1 MRIILTVVVASTL
14 ALSVSGQEKPTQEKP
29 ALPRE
34 LVATDIPG
42 VIAGGTK
49 VQLVRDGFTSQ
60 EGPIAMPDGS
70 LLFTESGA
78 ARIVK
83 IDGDDRVSTYLDNVV
98 GHPRG
103 LAYDRRGRLVATL
116 ARTGEL
122 AAIAPVREVI
132 VNSFGGQTLGYP
144 NDIVADSKGGIYFT
158 DPADSPAHGKFR
170 APPVNR
176 KSLVFY
182 VRPDGGVISVNDTI
196 RPNGVQLSPDE
207 KVLYATNRDEIV
219 AFDVQPDGTLRNQ
232 RRFVMS
238 RGDGLAMDSEG
249 RLYAAAQGVQVFS
262 PDGKHLGTIP
272 TGAGPSNMAFAGPD
286 KRTLYMVGGGAVYKV
301 RTIAQ
306 GITSRAK

>member
-1 MRIILTVVVASTL
+1 MRTSIAAVVACAL
-14 ALSVSGQEKPTQEKP
+14 ALTLGAQEKAP
-29 ALPRE
+29 LPRE
-34 LVATDIPG
+34 LVAPEISG
-42 VIAGGTK
+42 VVAGGTK
-49 VQLVRDGFTSQ
+49 VLLVRDGFTSQ

-78 ARIVK
+78 DRIVR
-83 IDGDDRVSTYLDNVV
+83 IDADDRVSTYLDVK

-116 ARTGEL
+116 ARIGAL
-122 AAIAPVREVI
+122 AAIAPAYEVL
-132 VNSFGGQTLGYP
+132 VDSFGGQSLGYP
-144 NDIVADSKGGIYFT
+144 NDLVADSKGGIYFT
-158 DPADSPAHGKFR
+158 DPADSPAHSKFR
-170 APPVNR
+170 PPPPNR
-176 KSLVFY
+176 KNMVFY
-182 VRPDGGVISVNDTI
+182 VRPDGRVITVNDEI

-207 KVLYATNRDEIV
+207 KILYATNQKTLE
-219 AFDVQPDGTLRNQ
+219 AFDVQPDGTLSN
-232 RRFVMS
+232 RRVFATS
-238 RGDGLAMDSEG
+238 GGDGLAMDTEG
-249 RLYAAAQGVQVFS
+249 RLYAAARGVQVFS